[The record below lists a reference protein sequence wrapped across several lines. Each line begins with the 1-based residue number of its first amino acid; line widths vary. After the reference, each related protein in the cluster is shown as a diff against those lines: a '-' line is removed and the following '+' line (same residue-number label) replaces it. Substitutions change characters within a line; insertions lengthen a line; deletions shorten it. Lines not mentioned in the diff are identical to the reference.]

1 MVFLFKEVTGKKIDL
16 LSKQNKQGI
25 TILELRRLGVSGQK
39 LPNAATN
46 ATKNEKIWG
55 CDRGESERNGHGYGL
70 FLSVLKQ

>member
-39 LPNAATN
+39 LPNG
-46 ATKNEKIWG
+46 ATKTLRKMKKCGVVTVVNPNEMDMDMV
-55 CDRGESERNGHGYGL
+55 C
-70 FLSVLKQ
+70 FCQC